1 MVQPNNRVDPKEI
14 QTRIGRIG
22 KAQTVAPGFGDTLA
36 QSAQA
41 LAPFAGEAAAQSTGN
56 VNAASV
62 LHAAFTAMPQAYGAS
77 SGGYYAGGMYS
88 GMDELGIM
96 GSARYNSV
104 NPAAYGGSGDPSG
117 LGTTQAA
124 LIDKMNSNNLQL
136 LGLQSTLQNN
146 MQSWTTKSNVLKSSY
161 EAKMNMIQK
170 FSVRG

>member
-1 MVQPNNRVDPKEI
+1 MVQPNNRVDPREI
-14 QTRIGRIG
+14 QAKIGRG

-36 QSAQA
+36 GAAGA
-41 LAPFAGEAAAQSTGN
+41 LAPFAGEAAAQSTGS

-77 SGGYYAGGMYS
+77 SGDYYSNGMYS

-96 GSARYNSV
+96 GSSRFQTV
-104 NPAAYGGSGDPSG
+104 NPVVGGSGDAAG
-117 LGTTQAA
+117 LGTSQAA

>member
-1 MVQPNNRVDPKEI
+1 MVQANTNNRIDPREI
-14 QTRIGRIG
+14 QARIGSG
-22 KAQTVAPGFGDTLA
+22 KAQTTMPTFSQQLA
-36 QSAQA
+36 DSAGA

-62 LHAAFTAMPQAYGAS
+62 IHAAFTAMPQAFGGGA
-77 SGGYYAGGMYS
+77 GGGMYDA
-88 GMDELGIM
+88 GMGELGVM
-96 GSARYNSV
+96 GSAKYSSV
-104 NPAAYGGSGDPSG
+104 NPVAGGDPAG
-117 LGTTQAA
+117 LGTSQAA